1 VVRGPI
7 AFRIAPD
14 SVELDPKSD
23 ATVRALAQILN
34 QNPSFVL
41 LVGARPKGNSAE
53 AEQRAL
59 NQSFA
64 LVFALRHLTHRDQV
78 AETVS
83 FQVVKQTPG
92 AAARGIGFG
101 LLE

>member
-1 VVRGPI
+1 MVRGPI
-7 AFRIAPD
+7 AFLGATD

-92 AAARGIGFG
+92 AVARGVGFG